1 MVSGLF
7 KLHDPRFS
15 KATEK
20 AILAGDGRGRSKQEV
35 IVSGRCLRRL
45 RTSDCGHRGGVNV
58 CLRPRDFKVVEGR
71 RQRVEKSP
79 PAGFGFDEASEG
91 KAQPT
96 TFELKACHEK

>member
-1 MVSGLF
+1 
-7 KLHDPRFS
+7 
-15 KATEK
+15 
-20 AILAGDGRGRSKQEV
+20 
-35 IVSGRCLRRL
+35 
-45 RTSDCGHRGGVNV
+45 
-58 CLRPRDFKVVEGR
+58 VVEGR